1 MVSVTKYRKL
11 AKESGQSTIGVYTN
25 KLVTHIPSPEEKD
38 FKKGYIT
45 RYFAQK
51 ANDESSY
58 IFEIDKDNYGELI
71 TNPFFLT
78 VKLNWRL
85 TGTIEQ
91 IRESNSKS
99 VTLASNTLKSISL
112 YLPNKLQFH
121 KR

>member
-1 MVSVTKYRKL
+1 MVSIRKYREL
-11 AKESGQSTIGVYTN
+11 TIDKNDIN
-25 KLVTHIPSPEEKD
+25 KLYSDSIKTHVPSPNDSD

-58 IFEIDKDNYGELI
+58 IFEIDKDEYSNLV

-85 TGTIEQ
+85 TGSIEQ
-91 IRESNSKS
+91 VKESNSKS
-99 VTLASNTLKSISL
+99 VTFASTTLKSIYL
-112 YLPNKLQFH
+112 YLPNTLQFY